1 MSRGRLVEPR
11 QPRRRVVTADE
22 IKVWKAVVADARPLP
37 GHSPPADPS
46 PEAAALPEPVA
57 SPPPPPGVPPARPS
71 AHPPAPPRS
80 GHGELHHGKAPGL
93 DRRSAERLKKGEME
107 IEADLDL
114 HGLTQDMAHAQLTA
128 FIQRC
133 WAAQRRCVLV
143 VTGKGK
149 GGQGVG
155 ILRAQVPRWLN
166 QSPLRERILGFSYAQ
181 PRHGGDGALYVL
193 IRRQRA

>member
-1 MSRGRLVEPR
+1 MTRSRLVEPR
-11 QPRRRVVTADE
+11 QPRRRVISADE
-22 IKVWKAVVADARPLP
+22 IRVWKAVVSDAKPLP
-37 GHSPPADPS
+37 GRSPPDDP
-46 PEAAALPEPVA
+46 PPGAEPMPEPVA
-57 SPPPPPGVPPARPS
+57 SPPPPPGKPPVRPS
-71 AHPPAPPRS
+71 AHPPVPPRH
-80 GHGELHHGKAPGL
+80 GQGELHHGRAPGL
-93 DRRSAERLKKGEME
+93 DRRSADRLKKGEME

-114 HGLTQDMAHAQLTA
+114 HGLTQDMAHAQLLA

-133 WAAQRRCVLV
+133 WIAQRRCVLV
-143 VTGKGK
+143 VTGKGSQ
-149 GGQGVG
+149 GQG

>member
-1 MSRGRLVEPR
+1 MTRARLVEPR

-22 IKVWKAVVADARPLP
+22 IRVWKAVVAEAKPLP
-37 GHSPPADPS
+37 GRSPPADPS

-57 SPPPPPGVPPARPS
+57 SPPPPPGKPPVRPS
-71 AHPPAPPRS
+71 AHPPTPPRT
-80 GHGELHHGKAPGL
+80 GHGELHHGNSPGL
-93 DRRSAERLKKGEME
+93 DRRSAERLKRGEME

-133 WAAQRRCVLV
+133 WITQRRCVLV
-143 VTGKGK
+143 VTGKGA
-149 GGQGVG
+149 QGFG

-193 IRRQRA
+193 IRRQRT

>member
-1 MSRGRLVEPR
+1 MTRSRLVEPR
-11 QPRRRVVTADE
+11 QPRRRVVSADE
-22 IKVWKAVVADARPLP
+22 IRVWKAVVSDAKPLP
-37 GHSPPADPS
+37 GRSPPADPS
-46 PEAAALPEPVA
+46 PEAVAAPEPVA
-57 SPPPPPGVPPARPS
+57 SEPPPPGKPPVRPS
-71 AHPPAPPRS
+71 AHPPAPPRH
-80 GHGELHHGKAPGL
+80 GQGELHHGKAPGL
-93 DRRSAERLKKGEME
+93 DRRSADRLKKGEME

-133 WAAQRRCVLV
+133 WVAQRRCVLV
-143 VTGKGK
+143 VTGKGA
-149 GGQGVG
+149 QGFG

>member
-1 MSRGRLVEPR
+1 MTRSRLVEPR

-22 IKVWKAVVADARPLP
+22 VRVWKAVVADAKPLS
-37 GHSPPADPS
+37 GRTPPADP
-46 PEAAALPEPVA
+46 PPDAASLPEPVP
-57 SPPPPPGVPPARPS
+57 SPPPPPGTPPARPS
-71 AHPPAPPRS
+71 AHPPAPPRT

-93 DRRSAERLKKGEME
+93 DRRSADRLKRGEME
-107 IEADLDL
+107 IEAHIDL
-114 HGLTQDMAHAQLTA
+114 HGLTQDMAHAQLLA
-128 FIQRC
+128 FIQRA

-143 VTGKGK
+143 VTGKGS
-149 GGQGVG
+149 QGRG

-193 IRRQRA
+193 IRRQRL